1 VPQWHASKLFRGEWI
16 VMSDFLDCLQHKYAY
31 VAMGEFKP
39 GCFPKAR
46 QLFETAVS
54 TYGEGFKGAYLLQ
67 EPDSDRGIA
76 VILWENPGDMDSHQ
90 HPAYKEALNSIAHL
104 FAAPPTTGF
113 YEVCSELGLAG
124 LPLVAGGVS

>member
-76 VILWENPGDMDSHQ
+76 VILWENLAIWIPI
-90 HPAYKEALNSIAHL
+90 NTR
-104 FAAPPTTGF
+104 PTRKPSTASPTSLRLRRPRASTKCAVNWGW
-113 YEVCSELGLAG
+113 LGCPWWPVG
-124 LPLVAGGVS
+124 